1 MRVERIVVACREDGS
16 DWTNLELSPPSN
28 VPGLHLG
35 EMAFVSVT
43 PDDIDVFSL
52 RSTLRSLT
60 NRRPFCTAR
69 CMPGGRLCVCFFYL
83 FYFYSIVVIRISCTP
98 PDPCSHYLFF
108 IFLFFIIL
116 YYIILYYIILYLNI
130 YLLNEEEEREKTDEK
145 TLVAQVGFEPPT
157 FRSCGQD
164 SVHYTTE
171 ASPIP
176 DVLLV
181 KVVTT
186 KAGSSFALTRLIN
199 NAKSHHQMSP
209 LYRSCHAQHYNRR
222 FPKPRTLRRPSSQYT
237 SHSST
242 TISTLHLPLLHRPPP
257 PRILSQCAR

>member
-1 MRVERIVVACREDGS
+1 MRVDRVVVACREDGS

-69 CMPGGRLCVCFFYL
+69 CMPGGQLCVCFCF
-83 FYFYSIVVIRISCTP
+83 FYFYSTVVIRISCTP
-98 PDPCSHYLFF
+98 PDPCSHYLFLIIII
-108 IFLFFIIL
+108 IFLLFF
-116 YYIILYYIILYLNI
+116 YYIILYLNI

-157 FRSCGQD
+157 FRSCGRH

-199 NAKSHHQMSP
+199 NAKYHHQMSP

-222 FPKPRTLRRPSSQYT
+222 FPQPRTLRRQSP
-237 SHSST
+237 
-242 TISTLHLPLLHRPPP
+242 ISTVHLALLHRPP
-257 PRILSQCAR
+257 RAF

>member
-1 MRVERIVVACREDGS
+1 MPRVACREDCS

-69 CMPGGRLCVCFFYL
+69 CMPGGRLCVCFCFFYL
-83 FYFYSIVVIRISCTP
+83 FYFYSTVVIRISCTP
-98 PDPCSHYLFF
+98 PDPCSHYLFYF
-108 IFLFFIIL
+108 YFLFLF
-116 YYIILYYIILYLNI
+116 YFIILYLNI

-222 FPKPRTLRRPSSQYT
+222 FPQPRTLRRQSP
-237 SHSST
+237 
-242 TISTLHLPLLHRPPP
+242 ISTVHLALFDDHLHTTPPTP
-257 PRILSQCAR
+257 SPTPRAF